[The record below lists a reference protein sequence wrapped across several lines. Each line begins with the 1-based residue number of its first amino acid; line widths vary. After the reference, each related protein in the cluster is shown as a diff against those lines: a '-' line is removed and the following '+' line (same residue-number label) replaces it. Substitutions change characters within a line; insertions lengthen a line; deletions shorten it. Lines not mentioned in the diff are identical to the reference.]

1 MAKSKKKLFMKVRKL
16 QCDDQYSIHRNQ
28 NEIKSWVEKS
38 KYKQIP
44 KNKAN
49 PVQHFVFINL

>member
-1 MAKSKKKLFMKVRKL
+1 MKVRKL